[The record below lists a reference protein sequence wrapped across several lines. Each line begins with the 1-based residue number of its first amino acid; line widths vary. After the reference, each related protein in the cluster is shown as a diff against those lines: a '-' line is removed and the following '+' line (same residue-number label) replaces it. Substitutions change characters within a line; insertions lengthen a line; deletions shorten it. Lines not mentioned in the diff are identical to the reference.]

1 MGIIITE
8 SGRDFGEFAEDNLFY
23 IEQSDLLN
31 KLGSGIKTVEFITRL
46 DANIIMFLEAKTG
59 CPNPLN
65 KSKDE
70 ESKAKF
76 IAFYDDIAEKF
87 QDSLQIYTAG
97 VLERY
102 EANDEIGVNLKKIKP
117 LRNKEIYFVLVI
129 TADEILEDWLV
140 GPKLELEERLRKI
153 MKIWKVK
160 VIVLNT
166 TLAKQFGILSW

>member
-23 IEQSDLLN
+23 IEKSEMLN

-46 DANIIMFLEAKTG
+46 DERIVMFLEAKTG

-70 ESKAKF
+70 ESKGKF
-76 IAFYDDIAEKF
+76 IEFYDDIAEKF
-87 QDSLQIYTAG
+87 QDSLHIYAAG

-102 EANDEIGVNLKKIKP
+102 ETNDEIGVNLKKIKP

-166 TLAKQFGILSW
+166 TLAKQYGILS

>member
-23 IEQSDLLN
+23 IEHSDML
-31 KLGSGIKTVEFITRL
+31 KQLGNGIKTVEFISIL
-46 DANIIMFLEAKTG
+46 DKKIVLFLEAKTG
-59 CPNPLN
+59 CPNPAN
-65 KSKDE
+65 KSKSD
-70 ESKAKF
+70 ESKDRF
-76 IAFYDDIAEKF
+76 IEFYDDIAEKF

-102 EANDEIGVNLKKIKP
+102 ANTDEIGVNLKKVKP
-117 LRNKEIYFVLVI
+117 LRDKELYFVLVI
-129 TADEILEDWLV
+129 TADEILEDWLI

-160 VIVLNT
+160 VVVLNT
-166 TLAKQFGILSW
+166 TLAKQFGILS